1 MTEVDW
7 ILPFIFGIT
16 LLIGL
21 IFIGLPVAFSLLLV
35 GFLGIF
41 IWMGFDPSFAILGF
55 TSIYYTPINFL
66 LLVVPLFVLMAQLL
80 ERTGATDVLYQA
92 FWDLF
97 AGVKGALA
105 VATISMGALLGA
117 CVGSSA
123 ASVATMAHIGLGQM
137 LTRGYRKWLAAGAIA
152 GAGGLAIVIPPS
164 IGAIMYGFVMEL
176 PVLDIFAA
184 CMIPG
189 LLMALGYCLVIF
201 LLTRF
206 IPNVAPAGQP
216 TRIKVRLRSAVIILP
231 FFGLVLMV
239 MGSILSGIASI
250 TESAA
255 FGCLGAFLIAL
266 FMGRKEKLSLRNFLG
281 AGRETAI
288 STCYILFIVV
298 GAKVF
303 SKFWSMT
310 GVIEMLGETIS
321 SLPFTPVVVLLLIN
335 VLVLFFGTILDGVTI
350 ILVVLPILGY
360 GLMAMGYNP
369 IHLGVIF
376 LINIEMGLTT
386 PPLGMNLFILGGVGE
401 KYGVGYTE
409 TVRGAIPFLLVDA
422 TVLLLVIAFPS
433 LALWIPSLLH

>member
-1 MTEVDW
+1 VIKVDW
-7 ILPFIFGIT
+7 LLPFVYGIS
-16 LLIGL
+16 LLVGL

-35 GFLGIF
+35 GFIGIL
-41 IWMGFDPSFAILGF
+41 IWFGFEASFAMLSF
-55 TSIYYTPINFL
+55 TSIYYTPVNFL

-80 ERTGATDVLYQA
+80 ERSGSTDVLYQA

-97 AGVKGALA
+97 AGIRGALA
-105 VATISMGALLGA
+105 AATISMGALLGA

-137 LTRGYRKWLAAGAIA
+137 LVRGYKKWLAAGSIA

-189 LLMALGYCLVIF
+189 LLMAAGYCLVVF

-206 IPNVAPAGQP
+206 LPNSAPAGE
-216 TRIKVRLRSAVIILP
+216 TATLTVRLRSAVTILP

-239 MGSILSGIASI
+239 LGSILTGIASI

-255 FGCLGAFLIAL
+255 FGCLGAFCIAL
-266 FMGRKEKLSLRNFLG
+266 LMGRKEKITPRNFLE

-310 GVIEMLGETIS
+310 GVIDMLGQTIS
-321 SLPFTPVVVLLLIN
+321 NMPFSPLVVLLLIN
-335 VLVLFFGTILDGVTI
+335 LLVLFFGTILDGVTI
-350 ILVVLPILGY
+350 ILVVLPILGS
-360 GLMAMGYNP
+360 GLTALGFDP

-401 KYGVGYTE
+401 KYGVSYTE

-422 TVLLLVIAFPS
+422 TVLLLVVAFPS